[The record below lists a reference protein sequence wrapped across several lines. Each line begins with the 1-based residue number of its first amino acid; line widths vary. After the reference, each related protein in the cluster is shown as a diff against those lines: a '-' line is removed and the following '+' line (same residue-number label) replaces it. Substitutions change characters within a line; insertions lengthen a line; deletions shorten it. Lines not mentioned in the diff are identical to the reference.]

1 MNAYEKAQSLGLTG
15 TDAEI
20 VAILKT
26 LTASDIPVGRV
37 AIWLRENL
45 LWYWTSPT
53 TMGGAFEAIVQN
65 PATPSDVKQGLELF
79 FSSVFGD
86 GAQFLQT
93 TVPQWAG
100 LVAQVM
106 AGLLVI
112 APDKT
117 ALVDSFYALDGGR
130 PYKDL
135 TPTEFAGQRTASQA
149 AAALATID
157 QAYATAQN
165 EIVAPELSNPSRTKA
180 SIAAKLRDA
189 AAALEA

>member
-1 MNAYEKAQSLGLTG
+1 MNAYEKAQQLGLTG
-15 TDAEI
+15 TDQQ
-20 VAILKT
+20 VVDVLKT
-26 LTASDIPVGRV
+26 LTNSDIPVGRV

-65 PATPSDVKQGLELF
+65 PSTSSDVKQGLGLF

-86 GAQFLQT
+86 GAQYLQT

-100 LVAQVM
+100 LVARVM
-106 AGLLVI
+106 AGLLAI

-117 ALVDSFYALDGGR
+117 ALVDSFYALDGGK

-135 TPTEFAGQRTASQA
+135 TPTEYAGQRTAVQA
-149 AAALATID
+149 AAALTTID
-157 QAYATAQN
+157 QAYATVQN
-165 EIVAPELSNPSRTKA
+165 EIVAPELSSPTRTKA

-189 AAALEA
+189 AAALET